1 MHFLTVDRYLNV
13 NVCVCDAIFPFI
25 GFADVP
31 PVLLSGLSGIF
42 ILLSNRSVSLK
53 FAVARSLKKKLS
65 SSCNNLPSMASGSSK
80 HGFGQF
86 S

>member
-1 MHFLTVDRYLNV
+1 MQNEVQGPTQTPSKHEIVHFLNLDRYLNV

-53 FAVARSLKKKLS
+53 FAVARSLKKKAKFVL
-65 SSCNNLPSMASGSSK
+65 
-80 HGFGQF
+80 Q
-86 S
+86 